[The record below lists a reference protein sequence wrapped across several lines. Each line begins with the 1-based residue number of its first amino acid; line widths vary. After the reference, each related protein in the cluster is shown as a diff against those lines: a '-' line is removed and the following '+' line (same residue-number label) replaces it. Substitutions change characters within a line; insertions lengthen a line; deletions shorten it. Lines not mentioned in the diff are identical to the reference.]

1 MSVWLPRLCCFYE
14 IICFPFILWLLVA
27 IVGCV
32 CVFRE
37 EVIITSMGK
46 CQATQSLS
54 IHLSHG
60 QETADSSRI
69 LFALLWAETLGVWK
83 MEGELLLIHAGGAQ
97 LIRTLKCKLERGGRQ
112 PRDQEEGW
120 KFSVN
125 TERRNFL
132 ASSYISRLP
141 FIPRHLPSS
150 PFLHHMLS
158 LENHLLSWFQLM
170 DDVMTFKPTASARS
184 CFWVLGLCMRFLL

>member
-1 MSVWLPRLCCFYE
+1 
-14 IICFPFILWLLVA
+14 
-27 IVGCV
+27 
-32 CVFRE
+32 
-37 EVIITSMGK
+37 
-46 CQATQSLS
+46 
-54 IHLSHG
+54 
-60 QETADSSRI
+60 
-69 LFALLWAETLGVWK
+69 
-83 MEGELLLIHAGGAQ
+83 MEGELLLIHARGAQ
-97 LIRTLKCKLERGGRQ
+97 LIRTLKCKLEQGGRQ

-125 TERRNFL
+125 RRNFP

-150 PFLHHMLS
+150 PFLYHMLS

-184 CFWVLGLCMRFLL
+184 CFRVPGLCMQFLLYASAGAPQTPEIQHDQHGPPHLLFPQVPSP